1 MLPEGQTVSISLDEI
16 LDNMSN
22 AIIAINK
29 QGHIIYANR
38 SVFKIL
44 DIPIQDIR
52 GHHINT
58 YFPGTRLLNVL
69 ESGIAELGQR
79 ITIHDTVLLSNR
91 NPLYVHGELVG
102 AVAVFQDIT
111 NLQNFLDNLVIEHEK
126 TKELQRTLEVVLNTA
141 YDGLIVV
148 NKEGIVT
155 MTNQSF
161 ASFFYQSPDDMVGR
175 PITEIYANPKF
186 TDVLETA
193 QPVHGYIH
201 DLNGHE
207 IIASRVPIIQDGTV
221 VGALGKVVFKDVDEL
236 YALTKKVDSLR
247 SELDYYKKTMVQKKS
262 SALELLKGKNPIMI
276 SLVQT
281 ALRVAKSSS
290 TVLLRGESGTG
301 KELFAQLLHSES
313 FRRQGPF
320 IKVNCAAVPENLL
333 ESELFGYEEGAF
345 TGAIK
350 GGKIGKFELADGGTL
365 FLDEIGDMEMAMQV
379 KLLRVIQEREIER
392 LGSSKARK
400 VNVRLVAATNR
411 DLEAMIRD
419 KQFREDLY
427 YRLNVVTLTIPPLR
441 DRMDDVPSLIETFLK
456 KFNLQFGRTV
466 TSITSESKSVL
477 IKHLWPGNIRELE
490 NVIERAFNMLE
501 GSEIS
506 EIQLKHLPNYLQIL
520 AGHDARPFMGG
531 ALENILNRVE
541 KEALIYALNSANGNK
556 VQAAKTLGL
565 SRAGLYK
572 KLIKHQLHKNL
583 EFKNS

>member
-1 MLPEGQTVSISLDEI
+1 MSMEEHADSITLNEI
-16 LDNMSN
+16 LDNMDN
-22 AIIAINK
+22 AIIAVHP
-29 QGHIIYANR
+29 QGLIMFANR
-38 SVFKIL
+38 AVFKIL
-44 DIPIQDIR
+44 KIPVQDII
-52 GHHINT
+52 GQPVNT
-58 YFPGTRLLNVL
+58 YFPGTRLLKVL
-69 ESGIAELGQR
+69 ENGIEELGQKM
-79 ITIHDTVLLSNR
+79 ILNDTVLLSNR
-91 NPLYVHGELVG
+91 NPLYKEGELVG

-111 NLQNFLDNLVIEHEK
+111 ILQNFLDNLVIEHEK
-126 TKELQRTLEVVLNTA
+126 TKQLQRTLEVVLNTA

-148 NKEGIVT
+148 NKKGVVT
-155 MTNQSF
+155 MTNQAF
-161 ASFFYQSPDDMVGR
+161 ASFFYQSPEDMIGK
-175 PITEIYANPKF
+175 PITEVYDNPKF

-207 IIASRVPIIQDGTV
+207 IIASRFPIIQDGNI
-221 VGALGKVVFKDVDEL
+221 VGAVGKVVFKDVNEL

-247 SELDYYKKTMVQKKS
+247 TELDYYKNTMIQKNS
-262 SALELLKGKNPIMI
+262 SALELFKGKNPLMV
-276 SLVQT
+276 SLVHT
-281 ALRVAKSSS
+281 ALRVAKSGS

-333 ESELFGYEEGAF
+333 ESELFGYDEGAF

-350 GGKIGKFELADGGTL
+350 GGKLGKFELADGGTL
-365 FLDEIGDMEMAMQV
+365 FLDEIGDMEMAMQA

-400 VNVRLVAATNR
+400 VDVRLVAATNR
-411 DLEAMIRD
+411 DLEAMILE

-427 YRLNVVTLTIPPLR
+427 YRINVVTLTIPPLR
-441 DRMDDVPSLIETFLK
+441 DRMDDVEGLIETFLK
-456 KFNLQFGRTV
+456 KFNHQFAKSV
-466 TSITSESKSVL
+466 TELSSESKNVL
-477 IKHLWPGNIRELE
+477 MNHLWPGNIRELE
-490 NVIERAFNMLE
+490 NVIERAFNMID
-501 GSEIS
+501 GS

-520 AGHDARPFMGG
+520 AGHETRPFVGG

-541 KEALIYALNSANGNK
+541 KEALIYALENANGNK

-572 KLIKHQLHKNL
+572 KLIKHELH
-583 EFKNS
+583 